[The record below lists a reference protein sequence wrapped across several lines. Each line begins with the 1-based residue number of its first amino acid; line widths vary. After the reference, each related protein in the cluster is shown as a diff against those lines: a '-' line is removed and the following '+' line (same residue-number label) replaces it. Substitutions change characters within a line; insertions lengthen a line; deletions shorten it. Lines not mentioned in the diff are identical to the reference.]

1 MGAATQLSTGI
12 AESHTAT
19 AIAGTTGAATTIAT
33 PFALPSLL
41 EQPESQRSR
50 RLQSKAWTRRP
61 RLSGEKLERACRI
74 ALMEMEE
81 PAPVEV
87 IYDRIVKRGCLVFAG
102 YKRPFRAITL
112 AMASLV
118 RRGEADCCLK
128 QNNAS
133 VMRGGR
139 TRYWFRANPWPQTDC

>member
-1 MGAATQLSTGI
+1 MSAATQLSTDI
-12 AESHTAT
+12 AENHAAT
-19 AIAGTTGAATTIAT
+19 VVAGTGVATTGAT

-41 EQPESQRSR
+41 EQPGPQRSR

-81 PAPVEV
+81 PASAEV
-87 IYDRIVKRGCLVFAG
+87 IYDRIVKRGCLVFAD

-112 AMASLV
+112 AMTSLV
-118 RRGEADCCLK
+118 RRGEADYCLK

-139 TRYWFRANPWPQTDC
+139 TKYWFRANPWPQTDC

>member
-1 MGAATQLSTGI
+1 MGAATQLSTDI
-12 AESHTAT
+12 AESHVAT
-19 AIAGTTGAATTIAT
+19 VAAGTVGAATTIAT
-33 PFALPSLL
+33 PFALPPLL
-41 EQPESQRSR
+41 DQPRPQRR
-50 RLQSKAWTRRP
+50 GRLKSTAWTRRP

-81 PAPVEV
+81 PASVEV
-87 IYDRIVKRGCLVFAG
+87 IYDRIVKRGCLAFAG

-112 AMASLV
+112 AMTSLV